1 MRRRKAKTDHSRVT
15 TVPVSVSLE
24 ARGHGLHL
32 AVGTFNLESVL
43 EQDDVD
49 FAFLELTLLLEESGE
64 STHDGLSLSDGLG
77 REETKLSALGSVD
90 LVLVLWE

>member
-1 MRRRKAKTDHSRVT
+1 MT

-24 ARGHGLHL
+24 TRGHGLHL

-43 EQDDVD
+43 EQDNVD
-49 FAFLELTLLLEESGE
+49 LAFLELALLLEERRE

-77 REETKLSALGSVD
+77 REETELSALGSEN